1 MRHQEWN
8 EQLVGLDAVREQAG
22 KSDWSYL
29 NWDSNQAYF
38 SVEMLCV
45 FLVIDF
51 TLINEAMYPKHAI
64 RCGKVRDEIHI
75 RDTEVQK

>member
-22 KSDWSYL
+22 KTDCYHL
-29 NWDSNQAYF
+29 KWDSYQAYS
-38 SVEMLCV
+38 SVEMLRI
-45 FLVIDF
+45 FLVRNF

-64 RCGKVRDEIHI
+64 RCAKVRDEIHI